1 MIEVEVSRTFAAPVE
16 RVWARYTDH
25 ASWTQWSTL
34 GTATVIRQG
43 TPPPN
48 GVGAVRRIATAGIG
62 VEEEVV
68 DFEPPRR
75 MTYRLVKGGFP
86 ITNHL
91 GEVLFA
97 PSAGGTTL
105 VWRVRCDSAI
115 PGTGLLLAPFLR
127 FIFNRAL
134 AGLARDLG
142 A

>member
-1 MIEVEVSRTFAAPVE
+1 MTRTFAAPVE
-16 RVWARYTDH
+16 RVWNRYTDH
-25 ASWTQWSTL
+25 ASWTAWSTL
-34 GTATVIRQG
+34 GTATVVRQG

-48 GVGAVRRIATAGIG
+48 GVGAVRRIGSAGIA

-68 DFEPPRR
+68 EFEPPRR

-86 ITNHL
+86 IRDHL

-97 PSAGGTTL
+97 PDGSGTRL

-115 PGTGLLLAPFLR
+115 PGTGVLLAPFLR
-127 FIFNRAL
+127 FIFARAL